1 MKITEVRINLSEERG
16 KLKQKFASLTDDH
29 LLFEE
34 GMKEEIYGKRQVRL
48 SETKRDLRNILLSL

>member
-1 MKITEVRINLSEERG
+1 METTEIKINLSEERG
-16 KLKQKFASLTDDH
+16 KLKQKFASLMDDH

-48 SETKRDLRNILLSL
+48 SETRRDLSNILLTL